1 MLGFRLFIK
10 KRFKNPLSAIRIKKN
25 NKPKVVT

>member
-1 MLGFRLFIK
+1 MLGFCPFV
-10 KRFKNPLSAIRIKKN
+10 KRQVKTPLSAIRIKKN